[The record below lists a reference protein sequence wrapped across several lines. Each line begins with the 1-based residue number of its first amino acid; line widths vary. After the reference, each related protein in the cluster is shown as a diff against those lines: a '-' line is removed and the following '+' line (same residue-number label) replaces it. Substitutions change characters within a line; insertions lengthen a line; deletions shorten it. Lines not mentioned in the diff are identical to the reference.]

1 LRSRFGCFVGSE
13 KKKLRNVRPAS
24 PPHRPILGQSQVND
38 MIDINPMY
46 NGTLAF
52 LMFSGMLLSIVFW
65 AVHNVK
71 KERKPEIGFSTSS
84 PESRSRSGE

>member
-1 LRSRFGCFVGSE
+1 
-13 KKKLRNVRPAS
+13 
-24 PPHRPILGQSQVND
+24 